1 MPKRV
6 KKISIFLGIFFIIG
20 LCGAFFFV
28 HSEGFLNWV
37 EKRLVTEI
45 EYLLTEDYMASIG
58 DIEGSILGNV
68 TINDITISKNDA
80 PDEPVIATQRVVLKY
95 RLLGLLTRKFEIT
108 QLTVTKPRISAKSN
122 TDGSLNLARVF
133 KGNPTQDSEETGK
146 TTQDTTEVAFAVER
160 IECNSGIIDYI
171 DTQRDIH
178 IEITGVSID
187 VEGPLDTWRHKGE
200 LRIGSGSLS
209 FNGSETAIDNF
220 EADFQLLANR
230 NTLDKFQL
238 EFGDSNLAV
247 TGEFPHRDTGMPWAI
262 KFDLQQLN
270 IADVEAFFGK
280 DIELE
285 GIVSADLTMT
295 GTDTA
300 LDGTLSV
307 EAPTLSMTQA
317 ENNRQISLR
326 DIKINASLNSEPTL
340 NFSLKTFS
348 TQIAGGTLTGAGSI
362 GLQSE
367 FNGDVIT
374 FLQQLTQH
382 PIVYEG
388 QWDATDMQLIPLLS
402 MVVQLPDYLSEST
415 GLLSGSATFSGDG
428 TDFSTLK
435 LTSRVEVTET
445 ILNEVEFENS
455 VLNCTIAAGA
465 LKVDGNLDE
474 TEVIVTGAFPLTDQ
488 DTLDLRISGINFDEL
503 TKITNNADFGGTGEY
518 TAKLSSEGVLT
529 GFMEIP
535 NASFTD
541 IAIGELSGDLRYQD
555 GQVFIENGYLTKNTK
570 RDILTEYE
578 SRATINGVV
587 DIEDEYPAVFSIVAD
602 PVYVQHYR
610 NLLVG
615 ADHPV
620 NGEIRGELKLEGT
633 LINLDGRADFRV
645 TEAEALDVHFDPITL
660 PVRIEDYNI
669 TISNC
674 EITTRGQKITL
685 NASVDTK
692 ADFDFL
698 LESDAPVR
706 LEEIAKAAEIS
717 DFPFE
722 AQFGVRFV
730 GRLKKPEP
738 VDFQV
743 ELDFRDITFLDY
755 GRGTKHP
762 LGHAN
767 LHGKLVSGEPDRYD
781 FTGNGF
787 NGQIYGHVSTA
798 PDTPYE
804 FVVESTALEVT
815 PILRILNPALEAITG
830 TADGRAKIKGTVAA
844 LAPTDQSEGSAADRP
859 VYPYDVNVEVHT
871 SQLRYGNSTESEIV
885 FTNPKQIQLHLKDD
899 KWSIDAFA
907 LRASTDKS
915 DFIQLTGTYDA
926 KTERMDLHAKSDKF
940 ALASFAPVFGLPR
953 DMLQTGTGR
962 YTLKSTGTSEHPIVA
977 LDWEI
982 PALDLKTEV
991 GDIHISDA
999 GGAIEYRD
1007 NLMTLKKN
1015 ALKLFGNAVD
1025 IDGKITVHPEAIHN
1039 SRLNLNLNAPELK
1052 LKTFGELIATASANS
1067 IKAAD
1072 LTGGALQASID
1083 ITGTLTETA
1092 IAVNTQTVLQQPMRL
1107 APFVDPIALE
1117 NLRTNAILNSESLH
1131 IRSVEANGLI
1141 GDGSYLIQ
1149 GDASFS
1155 TQDTAAMQFAIDV
1168 SASDL
1173 EVSNFLT
1180 LLSGQTSPVHGTI
1193 SGHAKLQGTGTHQHQ
1208 ISITGEINKLE
1219 LRGYDSSATNA
1230 ASLQFRSE
1238 RGHLTAHLPLELK
1251 APRIVAT
1258 TNVNITGTFDAPEIT
1273 AEWNGYINQ
1282 MEWNGDIRYGDE
1294 RITIAGIALKNR
1306 VGTSTITGTI
1316 PINLAFTPIDI
1327 SDRFL
1332 EQPIDVQFQGR
1343 ELPLAFLPGIDRL
1356 FSETDGTVDID
1367 LALQGT
1373 SRNPHIVGDVLLE
1386 ASQLRLRNF
1395 HVPKEDESEIHSL
1408 FPPIQN
1414 MKMQLKARGDRI
1426 DFTELGFDIG
1436 TGYCTLQQGQLILD
1450 GLIPKNFRL
1459 VGLKLEKFPLGS
1471 MVRHAVT
1478 PEQLEAVEG
1487 HLSTVLNELTI
1498 PLDSFLTNGES
1509 TPFPQIQVVPSFAD
1523 IATVSS
1529 ANVSIND
1536 VRLAFRALDRDYDFQ
1551 DPQPT
1556 QIQLNAGTVTLSE
1569 FILENQ
1575 RPFSVKQTFTAEDEK
1590 PEGVAGNVH
1599 IVEDA
1604 KTTLSIDAGSQWSMN
1619 GEFDAALRLKNFDV
1633 SAITDP
1639 WPAPY
1644 RIKGALSG
1652 TLQMS
1657 GTSENPKITLR
1668 RHKSEPAELYLHD
1681 VPIDLRWRIRYQN
1694 GKWEISKK
1702 RYVEVNFGKN
1712 LLTFSWTMPYQL
1724 KLIPFFMELQQ
1735 SPETVWTELQ
1745 KNDMN
1750 GILDIVLGDLDILS
1764 SVVPGLRSATGTSTI
1779 YVVLTGAMEAPQAE
1793 GRVSFKDI
1801 GFELPDASIH
1811 VKEIT
1816 GDVQLSEKGA
1826 TVKRIDGIL
1835 NNGKFLVAGEVMA
1848 PEDGRI
1854 WETSPTLDLNTS
1866 ISAAVFE
1873 QPGKYQVTL
1882 GSDLTE
1888 LHLRGGFDDPYL
1900 TGDLN
1905 ISAGDYQQNWE
1916 SVRDWLAGASVS
1928 EMDVALDYPILRH
1941 LNLDVGVNIPD
1952 NFRVLSSITGPTDIE
1967 IASSGRLI
1975 GRIQNPV
1982 FNGNISILRGKVF
1995 FLQTFEFVEGS
2006 RITNRSTDE
2015 FDPEL
2020 NISLRTP
2027 NRIRGVLSR
2036 NQSTVDLEIYAR
2048 LTGTSTN
2055 PEFVLSAPNA
2065 PEVLSHEDIFTF
2077 LVRNAAF
2084 SHALGGF
2091 TFNFHRPLDEEAR
2104 SISAE
2109 YQLRENMSIK
2119 IESNEK
2125 GEYGVDVGIKG
2136 RF

>member
-1 MPKRV
+1 M
-6 KKISIFLGIFFIIG
+6 KKIAISLGIFLIIA
-20 LCGAFFFV
+20 LCGAFFFI
-28 HSEGFLNWV
+28 HSDRFLNWV
-37 EKRLVTEI
+37 ETRLATEL
-45 EYLLTEDYMASIG
+45 EQLLKDGYTANIG

-68 TINDITISKNDA
+68 TINSVTISKNDA
-80 PDEPVIATQRVVLKY
+80 PDEPVISTEKVVLQY
-95 RLLGLLTRKFEIT
+95 HLLGLLTRKFEVI
-108 QLTVTKPRISAKSN
+108 QLTVTNPQIAAKSD
-122 TDGSLNLARVF
+122 TDGNLNLAHIF
-133 KGNPTQDSEETGK
+133 KVNTTQDSPK
-146 TTQDTTEVAFAVER
+146 FDFAVER
-160 IECNSGIIDYI
+160 IECNNGTIDYI

-178 IEITGVSID
+178 IRITGVSIG
-187 VEGPLDTWRHKGE
+187 VEGPLNTWRHNGE
-200 LRIGSGSLS
+200 LRIGRGSLT
-209 FNGSETAIDNF
+209 FNGSETVINNF
-220 EADFQLLANR
+220 EVDFQLLANR
-230 NTLDKFQL
+230 STLDKLQL
-238 EFGDSNLAV
+238 KVGNSSLAV
-247 TGEFPHRDTGMPWAI
+247 TGEFPHPETEMPWAI

-270 IADVEAFFGK
+270 VADIGQFFGTGT
-280 DIELE
+280 ELE
-285 GIVSADLTMT
+285 GTVTGHLTMN
-295 GTDTA
+295 GTDA
-300 LDGTLSV
+300 SLDGTLSV
-307 EAPTLSMTQA
+307 EAPMLSMTQA
-317 ENNRQISLR
+317 ENNRKISLT
-326 DIKINASLNSEPTL
+326 DLTIDASLNAEPTPT
-340 NFSLKTFS
+340 FSLKTFRA
-348 TQIAGGTLTGAGSI
+348 QIADGTLTGKGSI
-362 GLQSE
+362 GLQNQLE
-367 FNGDVIT
+367 DDLIAQ
-374 FLQQLTQH
+374 LQQLTQH

-402 MVVQLPDYLSEST
+402 MFTELPDYLAKST
-415 GLLSGSATFSGDG
+415 GHLSGTATFNGNS
-428 TDFSTLK
+428 TDPSTFK
-435 LTSRVEVTET
+435 LNSTVEVTET
-445 ILNEVEFENS
+445 ILNEIAFENS
-455 VLNCTIAAGA
+455 VLNCTIEAGE
-465 LKVDGNLDE
+465 LKADGNLDE
-474 TEVIVTGAFPLTDQ
+474 TEITVTGPFPLAPENA
-488 DTLDLRISGINFDEL
+488 LDIRMSGINFDDL
-503 TKITNNADFGGTGEY
+503 TKITNSADFSGTGEY
-518 TAKLSSEGVLT
+518 TAKLSSEGVLK

-541 IAIGELSGDLRYQD
+541 IPIGELSGDLRYQD

-570 RDILTEYE
+570 RDTLTEYE

-587 DIEDEYPAVFSIVAD
+587 GIEDEYPAVFSIVAE

-610 NLLVG
+610 NILLG

-620 NGEIRGELKLEGT
+620 NGEIRGELKLDGT
-633 LINLDGRADFRV
+633 LINLDGSADFSV
-645 TEAEALDVHFDPITL
+645 TEGEAWDVHLDPVTL
-660 PVRIEDYNI
+660 PLRIEDYNI
-669 TISNC
+669 TIPNC
-674 EITTRGQKITL
+674 EITTRGQKVTL
-685 NASVDTK
+685 NVSVDTK

-722 AQFGVRFV
+722 AQFGVRCV
-730 GRLKKPEP
+730 GTLKKPEP
-738 VDFQV
+738 VNFHV
-743 ELDFRDITFLDY
+743 ELDFSDITFLDKE
-755 GRGTKHP
+755 RGTKHL
-762 LGHAN
+762 LGDAV
-767 LHGKLVSGEPDRYD
+767 LHGKLVELKNITGQPDRFD

-787 NGQIYGHVSTA
+787 NGQIQGHVSTA
-798 PDTPYE
+798 PDTPYK
-804 FVVESTALEVT
+804 FVVESQALEVT

-830 TADGRAKIKGTVAA
+830 TANGRAQIEGTVAA
-844 LAPTDQSEGSAADRP
+844 LAPADQNNSKESDRR
-859 VYPYDVNVEVHT
+859 VYPYDVNIEIDA
-871 SQLRYGNSTESEIV
+871 SQLRYGNSTAQEIA
-885 FTNPKQIQLHLKDD
+885 FTNPEQIRLHLKND
-899 KWSIDAFA
+899 KWTIDAFS
-907 LRASTDKS
+907 LRTSADKS

-926 KTERMDLHAKSDKF
+926 KSEMMDLHAKSDTF
-940 ALASFAPVFGLPR
+940 ALPPFGAAFGFPL
-953 DMLQTGTGR
+953 DMLQTGTAH
-962 YTLKSTGTSEHPIVA
+962 YTLKVTGTPKHPRIAVN
-977 LDWEI
+977 WTI
-982 PALDLKTEV
+982 PTLDLKTEV

-1015 ALKLFGNAVD
+1015 ALKLFGHAVD
-1025 IDGKITVHPEAIHN
+1025 IDGEITIHPEAIHN
-1039 SRLNLNLNAPELK
+1039 SRLNLSANAPELK
-1052 LKTFGELIATASANS
+1052 LKTFAELIATTSANS

-1083 ITGTLTETA
+1083 ITGTLADTA
-1092 IAVNTQTVLQQPMRL
+1092 IAVNAQTAPQQPIRL
-1107 APFVDPIALE
+1107 APIADPIALE
-1117 NLRTNAILNSESLH
+1117 SLRTNAILNSESLH

-1141 GDGSYLIQ
+1141 GDGSYSIQ
-1149 GDASFS
+1149 GDASFPI
-1155 TQDTAAMQFAIDV
+1155 QDTEAMQFAIDV

-1180 LLSGQTSPVHGTI
+1180 LLSDQTPPVHGTI

-1208 ISITGEINKLE
+1208 ISITGEINKLK
-1219 LRGYDSSATNA
+1219 LHGYDSSATNA

-1238 RGHLTAHLPLELK
+1238 RGNLAVHLPLELK
-1251 APRIVAT
+1251 APGITAT

-1282 MEWNGDIRYGDE
+1282 TEWNGEIQYGDE

-1306 VGTSTITGTI
+1306 VGTSTITGII
-1316 PINLAFTPIDI
+1316 PLNLAFTAIDI

-1332 EQPIDVQFQGR
+1332 EQPIDVQFRGS
-1343 ELPLAFLPGIDRL
+1343 ELPLAALPGIAEL
-1356 FSETDGTVDID
+1356 FSQTNGTIDID

-1373 SRNPHIVGDVLLE
+1373 SRDPHIVGKVLLE
-1386 ASQLRLRNF
+1386 APQLQLQNF
-1395 HVPKEDESEIHSL
+1395 HE
-1408 FPPIQN
+1408 PIQN
-1414 MKMQLKARGDRI
+1414 MKMQLKAREDTI
-1426 DFTELGFDIG
+1426 DLTEFGFDIG
-1436 TGYCTLQQGQLILD
+1436 TGYCTLQQGQVVLD
-1450 GLIPKNFRL
+1450 GLMPKNFRL

-1471 MVRHAVT
+1471 MVQHAIP
-1478 PEQLEAVEG
+1478 PEALEAVEG

-1498 PLDSFLTNGES
+1498 PLDSFLTNGET
-1509 TPFPQIQVVPSFAD
+1509 TPFPQIQRIPSFSD
-1523 IATVSS
+1523 IVAASS
-1529 ANVSIND
+1529 ANVSINS

-1551 DPQPT
+1551 DPQPI
-1556 QIQLNAGTVTLSE
+1556 QMQLNAGTVTLSE
-1569 FILENQ
+1569 AFTLENQ
-1575 RPFSVKQTFTAEDEK
+1575 FPFSVRQTFTAEDEK
-1590 PEGVAGNVH
+1590 PEGVTGNVH
-1599 IVEDA
+1599 TVEDA

-1619 GEFDAALRLKNFDV
+1619 GQFDAALRLKNFDV

-1652 TLQMS
+1652 SLQMS

-1668 RHKSEPAELYLHD
+1668 RHRSYPAELYLHD
-1681 VPIDLRWRIRYQN
+1681 VPIDLRWRVQYLN
-1694 GKWEISKK
+1694 EKWEISKR
-1702 RYVEVNFGKN
+1702 RYVEVNFGEN

-1724 KLIPFFMELQQ
+1724 KLIPFLMELQQ
-1735 SPETVWTELQ
+1735 SPETVWTKLQ
-1745 KNDMN
+1745 KNNMN
-1750 GILDIVLGDLDILS
+1750 GILDIVVSDLDILS

-1779 YVVLTGAMEAPQAE
+1779 YVALTGAMETPQAE

-1811 VKEIT
+1811 VKDIT
-1816 GDVQLSEKGA
+1816 GDIQLSESGA
-1826 TVKRIDGIL
+1826 TVKQIEGIL
-1835 NNGKFLVAGEVMA
+1835 NDGKFLVTGAVTA

-1873 QPGKYQVTL
+1873 QPEKYQVTL

-1905 ISAGDYQQNWE
+1905 ISAGYYQQNWE

-1928 EMDVALDYPILRH
+1928 EMDVLLNYPILRD

-1982 FNGNISILRGKVF
+1982 FNGNISILRGKIG
-1995 FLQTFEFVEGS
+1995 LIPQTFEFIEGS
-2006 RITNRSTDE
+2006 RITNRSTSE

-2027 NRIRGVLSR
+2027 NRIRGVLPR
-2036 NQSTVDLEIYAR
+2036 DQSTIDLEIYAR
-2048 LTGTSTN
+2048 LTGTSAN

-2065 PEVLSHEDIFTF
+2065 PEGLSHEDIFTF

-2109 YQLRENMSIK
+2109 YQLRKNMSIK
-2119 IESNEK
+2119 IESNER

>member
-1 MPKRV
+1 
-6 KKISIFLGIFFIIG
+6 
-20 LCGAFFFV
+20 
-28 HSEGFLNWV
+28 
-37 EKRLVTEI
+37 
-45 EYLLTEDYMASIG
+45 
-58 DIEGSILGNV
+58 
-68 TINDITISKNDA
+68 
-80 PDEPVIATQRVVLKY
+80 
-95 RLLGLLTRKFEIT
+95 
-108 QLTVTKPRISAKSN
+108 
-122 TDGSLNLARVF
+122 
-133 KGNPTQDSEETGK
+133 
-146 TTQDTTEVAFAVER
+146 
-160 IECNSGIIDYI
+160 
-171 DTQRDIH
+171 
-178 IEITGVSID
+178 
-187 VEGPLDTWRHKGE
+187 
-200 LRIGSGSLS
+200 
-209 FNGSETAIDNF
+209 
-220 EADFQLLANR
+220 
-230 NTLDKFQL
+230 
-238 EFGDSNLAV
+238 
-247 TGEFPHRDTGMPWAI
+247 
-262 KFDLQQLN
+262 
-270 IADVEAFFGK
+270 
-280 DIELE
+280 
-285 GIVSADLTMT
+285 
-295 GTDTA
+295 
-300 LDGTLSV
+300 
-307 EAPTLSMTQA
+307 
-317 ENNRQISLR
+317 
-326 DIKINASLNSEPTL
+326 
-340 NFSLKTFS
+340 
-348 TQIAGGTLTGAGSI
+348 
-362 GLQSE
+362 
-367 FNGDVIT
+367 
-374 FLQQLTQH
+374 
-382 PIVYEG
+382 
-388 QWDATDMQLIPLLS
+388 
-402 MVVQLPDYLSEST
+402 
-415 GLLSGSATFSGDG
+415 
-428 TDFSTLK
+428 
-435 LTSRVEVTET
+435 
-445 ILNEVEFENS
+445 
-455 VLNCTIAAGA
+455 
-465 LKVDGNLDE
+465 
-474 TEVIVTGAFPLTDQ
+474 
-488 DTLDLRISGINFDEL
+488 
-503 TKITNNADFGGTGEY
+503 
-518 TAKLSSEGVLT
+518 
-529 GFMEIP
+529 
-535 NASFTD
+535 
-541 IAIGELSGDLRYQD
+541 
-555 GQVFIENGYLTKNTK
+555 
-570 RDILTEYE
+570 
-578 SRATINGVV
+578 
-587 DIEDEYPAVFSIVAD
+587 
-602 PVYVQHYR
+602 
-610 NLLVG
+610 
-615 ADHPV
+615 
-620 NGEIRGELKLEGT
+620 
-633 LINLDGRADFRV
+633 
-645 TEAEALDVHFDPITL
+645 
-660 PVRIEDYNI
+660 
-669 TISNC
+669 
-674 EITTRGQKITL
+674 
-685 NASVDTK
+685 
-692 ADFDFL
+692 
-698 LESDAPVR
+698 
-706 LEEIAKAAEIS
+706 
-717 DFPFE
+717 
-722 AQFGVRFV
+722 
-730 GRLKKPEP
+730 
-738 VDFQV
+738 
-743 ELDFRDITFLDY
+743 
-755 GRGTKHP
+755 
-762 LGHAN
+762 
-767 LHGKLVSGEPDRYD
+767 
-781 FTGNGF
+781 
-787 NGQIYGHVSTA
+787 
-798 PDTPYE
+798 
-804 FVVESTALEVT
+804 
-815 PILRILNPALEAITG
+815 
-830 TADGRAKIKGTVAA
+830 
-844 LAPTDQSEGSAADRP
+844 
-859 VYPYDVNVEVHT
+859 
-871 SQLRYGNSTESEIV
+871 
-885 FTNPKQIQLHLKDD
+885 
-899 KWSIDAFA
+899 
-907 LRASTDKS
+907 
-915 DFIQLTGTYDA
+915 
-926 KTERMDLHAKSDKF
+926 
-940 ALASFAPVFGLPR
+940 
-953 DMLQTGTGR
+953 
-962 YTLKSTGTSEHPIVA
+962 
-977 LDWEI
+977 
-982 PALDLKTEV
+982 
-991 GDIHISDA
+991 
-999 GGAIEYRD
+999 
-1007 NLMTLKKN
+1007 
-1015 ALKLFGNAVD
+1015 
-1025 IDGKITVHPEAIHN
+1025 
-1039 SRLNLNLNAPELK
+1039 
-1052 LKTFGELIATASANS
+1052 
-1067 IKAAD
+1067 
-1072 LTGGALQASID
+1072 
-1083 ITGTLTETA
+1083 
-1092 IAVNTQTVLQQPMRL
+1092 MRL
-1107 APFVDPIALE
+1107 APFADPIGLE

-1208 ISITGEINKLE
+1208 ISITGEINRLK

-1230 ASLQFRSE
+1230 ALLQFRSE

-1251 APRIVAT
+1251 APGIVAT

-1273 AEWNGYINQ
+1273 AEWNGYINET
-1282 MEWNGDIRYGDE
+1282 EWNGEIQYGDE

-1316 PINLAFTPIDI
+1316 PINLAFTPIDL

-1343 ELPLAFLPGIDRL
+1343 ELPLAILPNIDRL
-1356 FSETDGTVDID
+1356 FSQTNGTIDID

-1386 ASQLRLRNF
+1386 ASQLQLRNF
-1395 HVPKEDESEIHSL
+1395 HE
-1408 FPPIQN
+1408 PIQN
-1414 MKMQLKARGDRI
+1414 MKMQLKVRGDRI

-1487 HLSTVLNELTI
+1487 HLSTILNELTI

-1509 TPFPQIQVVPSFAD
+1509 TPFPQIQAVPSFAD

-1551 DPQPT
+1551 DPQST
-1556 QIQLNAGTVTLSE
+1556 QIQLDAGTVTLSE
-1569 FILENQ
+1569 VFSLENQ
-1575 RPFSVKQTFTAEDEK
+1575 LPFSVKQTFTAEDEK
-1590 PEGVAGNVH
+1590 PEGVAGDVH

-1652 TLQMS
+1652 SLQMS

-1702 RYVEVNFGKN
+1702 RYVEVNFGEN

-1745 KNDMN
+1745 KNDMD
-1750 GILDIVLGDLDILS
+1750 GIVDIVISDLDILS
-1764 SVVPGLRSATGTSTI
+1764 SVVPGLRSATGASTI
-1779 YVVLTGAMEAPQAE
+1779 YVVLTGAMETPQAE

-1816 GDVQLSEKGA
+1816 GDIQLSERGA

-1835 NNGKFLVAGEVMA
+1835 NDGKFLVAGEVMA
-1848 PEDGRI
+1848 PENGRI

-1873 QPGKYQVTL
+1873 QPGKYHVTL

-1982 FNGNISILRGKVF
+1982 FNGNISILKGKIF

>member
-1 MPKRV
+1 MQKRI

-20 LCGAFFFV
+20 LCGAFFFI
-28 HSEGFLNWV
+28 HSDGFLNWV
-37 EKRLVTEI
+37 ETRLVTEI
-45 EYLLTEDYMASIG
+45 EYLLTEDYTASIG
-58 DIEGSILGNV
+58 GIEGSILGNV
-68 TINDITISKNDA
+68 TVNDITISKNDA
-80 PDEPVIATQRVVLKY
+80 PDEPVISTEKVVLQY
-95 RLLGLLTRKFEIT
+95 HLLGLFTRKLEIT
-108 QLTVTKPRISAKSN
+108 QLTVTKPRIGAKPN
-122 TDGSLNLARVF
+122 TDGSLNLAHVF
-133 KGNPTQDSEETGK
+133 KGNTTQDAEETRK
-146 TTQDTTEVAFAVER
+146 TTQDAAEFDFAVER

-178 IEITGVSID
+178 IEIIGVSID

-209 FNGSETAIDNF
+209 FNGSETEIDNF
-220 EADFQLLANR
+220 QADFQLLANR

-247 TGEFPHRDTGMPWAI
+247 TGEFPHPETGTPWAI

-285 GIVSADLTMT
+285 GIVKADLTIT

-307 EAPTLSMTQA
+307 EAPTLSATQA
-317 ENNRQISLR
+317 ENNRQISLT
-326 DIKINASLNSEPTL
+326 DLKIDASLNSEPTL
-340 NFSLKTFS
+340 TFSLRTFS
-348 TQIAGGTLTGAGSI
+348 TQIADGTLTGAGSI

-374 FLQQLTQH
+374 LLQQLTQH

-388 QWDATDMQLIPLLS
+388 QWNATDMQLIPLLS
-402 MVVQLPDYLSEST
+402 MVVQLPDYLSESA
-415 GLLSGSATFSGDG
+415 GLVSGTATFSGDG

-435 LTSRVEVTET
+435 LNSRVEVTET
-445 ILNEVEFENS
+445 ILNEMEFENS

-465 LKVDGNLDE
+465 LKADGNLDE
-474 TEVIVTGAFPLTDQ
+474 TDIVVTGAFPLAQ
-488 DTLDLRISGINFDEL
+488 QGTLDLHISGINFDEL
-503 TKITNNADFGGTGEY
+503 SKITNNADFGGTGEY
-518 TAKLSSEGVLT
+518 TAKLSANGVLT

-541 IAIGELSGDLRYQD
+541 IPLGVLSGDLRYQE

-570 RDILTEYE
+570 ADTLTEYE

-587 DIEDEYPAVFSIVAD
+587 DIEDEYPAVFSIVTD

-610 NLLVG
+610 NILVG
-615 ADHPV
+615 ADYPI

-633 LINLDGRADFRV
+633 LANLDGRADFRV
-645 TEAEALDVHFDPITL
+645 TEAEALDVHLDPITL

-669 TISNC
+669 TVPNC
-674 EITTRGQKITL
+674 EITTRGQKVIL
-685 NASVDTK
+685 NASVDTN
-692 ADFDFL
+692 ANFDFL
-698 LESDAPVR
+698 LESDAPVH

-722 AQFGVRFV
+722 AQFDVRFV
-730 GRLKKPEP
+730 GTLKKPEP
-738 VDFQV
+738 ADFQIQ
-743 ELDFRDITFLDY
+743 LDFTDITFLDY

-767 LHGKLVSGEPDRYD
+767 LRGKLVSGEPDRYD

-787 NGQIYGHVSTA
+787 DGQIHGYVSTA

-815 PILRILNPALEAITG
+815 PFLRILNPALEAITG

-844 LAPTDQSEGSAADRP
+844 LAPADESESSASDRP
-859 VYPYDVNVEVHT
+859 VYPYDVNIEVHT

-899 KWSIDAFA
+899 KWTIDAFA
-907 LRASTDKS
+907 LRVLADKS
-915 DFIQLTGTYDA
+915 DFIELTGTYDA
-926 KTERMDLHAKSDKF
+926 KSEMMDLHAKSDKF
-940 ALASFAPVFGLPR
+940 ALSSFAPVFGLPR

-962 YTLKSTGTSEHPIVA
+962 YTLKSTGTPEHPIVA

-982 PALDLKTEV
+982 PTLDLKTEV
-991 GDIHISDA
+991 GDIYISEA
-999 GGAIEYRD
+999 GGGVEYRD
-1007 NLMTLKKN
+1007 NLIYLKRN
-1015 ALKLFGNAVD
+1015 TLKLFGNAVD
-1025 IDGKITVHPEAIHN
+1025 IDGEITVHPEAINN

-1052 LKTFGELIATASANS
+1052 LKTFGEFIATVSENT
-1067 IKAAD
+1067 IKVAD
-1072 LTGGALQASID
+1072 LTAGALAVSMD
-1083 ITGTLTETA
+1083 IGGTVTETS
-1092 IAVNTQTVLQQPMRL
+1092 IAVNAQTAPQQPMRL
-1107 APFVDPIALE
+1107 VPFTDPITLAR
-1117 NLRTNAILNSESLH
+1117 LRTNAILNSESLH
-1131 IRSVEANGLI
+1131 VRSVEANGLI
-1141 GDGSYLIQ
+1141 GGGSYSIQ

-1155 TQDTAAMQFAIDV
+1155 TENTEAMQFAIDV
-1168 SASDL
+1168 SASQL
-1173 EVSNFLT
+1173 EISDFLT
-1180 LLSGQTSPVHGTI
+1180 LLSDQTTPVHGTV
-1193 SGHAKLQGTGTHQHQ
+1193 SGHAKLHGTGIHQHQ
-1208 ISITGEINKLE
+1208 VSIIAEINKLN
-1219 LRGYDSSATNA
+1219 LRGYGNTATNTTP
-1230 ASLQFRSE
+1230 LQFRSE
-1238 RGHLTAHLPLELK
+1238 QGNLAAHLPLELK
-1251 APRIVAT
+1251 APGTTAT
-1258 TNVNITGTFDAPEIT
+1258 TNVNIIGTFDAPEIT
-1273 AEWNGYINQ
+1273 AKWNGYINE
-1282 MEWNGDIRYGDE
+1282 MEWNGEIQYGDE
-1294 RITIAGIALKNR
+1294 RITVVEVALKNR
-1306 VGTSTITGTI
+1306 AGISTITGVI
-1316 PINLAFTPIDI
+1316 PFNLAFTAIDM

-1332 EQPIDVQFQGR
+1332 EQPIDIQFQGR
-1343 ELPLAFLPGIDRL
+1343 ELPIAFLPGIDRL

-1373 SRNPHIVGDVLLE
+1373 SREPHIAGDVLLE
-1386 ASQLRLRNF
+1386 ASQLQLRNF
-1395 HVPKEDESEIHSL
+1395 HE
-1408 FPPIQN
+1408 PIQN
-1414 MKMQLKARGDRI
+1414 LKMQLKARGDTI
-1426 DFTELGFDIG
+1426 DLTELGFDIG
-1436 TGYCTLQQGQLILD
+1436 SGYCTLQQGQLALS
-1450 GLIPKNFRL
+1450 GLIPKKFKL

-1471 MVRHAVT
+1471 TVRHAVP
-1478 PEQLEAVEG
+1478 PEALEAVEG

-1498 PLDSFLTNGES
+1498 PLDSFLTNGEN
-1509 TPFPQIQVVPSFAD
+1509 TPFPQIQEIPLFSD
-1523 IATVSS
+1523 IVAVSS
-1529 ANVSIND
+1529 ANVSID
-1536 VRLAFRALDRDYDFQ
+1536 SVRLAFRALDRDYDFQ
-1551 DPQPT
+1551 DPQPI

-1569 FILENQ
+1569 AFTLENQ
-1575 RPFSVKQTFTAEDEK
+1575 FPFSVRQTFTAEDEK
-1590 PEGVAGNVH
+1590 PEGVTGKVH
-1599 IVEDA
+1599 TVEDA

-1633 SAITDP
+1633 SAITASLP
-1639 WPAPY
+1639 LPY
-1644 RIKGALSG
+1644 RVTGALSG
-1652 TLQMS
+1652 SLQVS

-1702 RYVEVNFGKN
+1702 RYVEVNFGEN

-1724 KLIPFFMELQQ
+1724 ELIPFFMELQR
-1735 SPETVWTELQ
+1735 SPETVWKELQ
-1745 KNDMN
+1745 KTDMDA
-1750 GILDIVLGDLDILS
+1750 IVDIVLSDLDILS
-1764 SVVPGLRSATGTSTI
+1764 SVVPGLRSPTGTSTI
-1779 YVVLTGAMEAPQAE
+1779 YVVLTGAMETPHAE

-1811 VKEIT
+1811 GKEIT
-1816 GDVQLSEKGA
+1816 GDIQLSESGA
-1826 TVKRIDGIL
+1826 TVKRIEGIL
-1835 NNGKFLVAGEVMA
+1835 NDGKFLVAGEVMT

-1905 ISAGDYQQNWE
+1905 ISTGDYQQNWE
-1916 SVRDWLAGASVS
+1916 SVRDWLAGASVT

-1967 IASSGRLI
+1967 IAGSGRLI

-1982 FNGNISILRGKVF
+1982 FNGNISILRGKIF
-1995 FLQTFEFVEGS
+1995 FLQTFELIEGS

-2027 NRIRGVLSR
+2027 NSIRGVLPR

>member
-1 MPKRV
+1 MRKRI

-20 LCGAFFFV
+20 LCGAFFFI

-37 EKRLVTEI
+37 ETRLATEL
-45 EYLLTEDYMASIG
+45 ERLLKDGYTASIG
-58 DIEGSILGNV
+58 DIEGSILGNI

-80 PDEPVIATQRVVLKY
+80 PDEPVISTQRVVLKY
-95 RLLGLLTRKFEIT
+95 HLLGLLTRKFEIT

-122 TDGSLNLARVF
+122 TDGSLNLAHVF
-133 KGNPTQDSEETGK
+133 KGNTTQGSEETGK
-146 TTQDTTEVAFAVER
+146 TTQDTTEFAFAVER

-171 DTQRDIH
+171 DTQRDID

-187 VEGPLDTWRHKGE
+187 VEGPLDAWRHKGE

-247 TGEFPHRDTGMPWAI
+247 TGEFPHRDTGTPWAI

-280 DIELE
+280 DIELQ
-285 GIVSADLTMT
+285 GIVKADLTMT

-326 DIKINASLNSEPTL
+326 DLKIDASLSSEPTL
-340 NFSLKTFS
+340 TFSLKTFS
-348 TQIAGGTLTGAGSI
+348 TQIADGTLTGAGSI

-367 FNGDVIT
+367 FDGDVIT
-374 FLQQLTQH
+374 RLQQLTQH

-388 QWDATDMQLIPLLS
+388 QWNATDMQLIPLLS
-402 MVVQLPDYLSEST
+402 MVVQLPDYLSGSE
-415 GLLSGSATFSGDG
+415 GLLSGTATFSGDG
-428 TDFSTLK
+428 TDFSTLR
-435 LTSRVEVTET
+435 LNSRVEVTET

-474 TEVIVTGAFPLTDQ
+474 TEIIVTGAFPLAQQ

-541 IAIGELSGDLRYQD
+541 IPLGVLSGDLRYQN

-570 RDILTEYE
+570 RDTLTEYE

-620 NGEIRGELKLEGT
+620 NGEIRGELKLDGT

-645 TEAEALDVHFDPITL
+645 TEAEVWEVHLDPITL
-660 PVRIEDYNI
+660 PLRIEDYNI

-674 EITTRGQKITL
+674 EITTRGQKVTF

-730 GRLKKPEP
+730 GTLQKPEP

-743 ELDFRDITFLDY
+743 ELDFRDITFLDN

-767 LHGKLVSGEPDRYD
+767 LHGKLVSGEPDRYA

-787 NGQIYGHVSTA
+787 NGQIHGHVSTA

-844 LAPTDQSEGSAADRP
+844 LAPADASESSASDRP
-859 VYPYDVNVEVHT
+859 VYPYDVNVEVDP
-871 SQLRYGNSTESEIV
+871 SRLRYGNSTAQEIV

-899 KWSIDAFA
+899 KWTIDAFA
-907 LRASTDKS
+907 LRALADKS

-962 YTLKSTGTSEHPIVA
+962 YTLKSTGTPEHPIVV

-982 PALDLKTEV
+982 PMLDLKTEV
-991 GDIHISDA
+991 GDVYISEA
-999 GGAIEYRD
+999 GGRIEYRD

-1025 IDGKITVHPEAIHN
+1025 IDGEVTVHPEAIHN

-1052 LKTFGELIATASANS
+1052 LKTFAELIPTTAANS

-1083 ITGTLTETA
+1083 ITGTLAETA
-1092 IAVNTQTVLQQPMRL
+1092 IAVNAQTAPQQPMRL
-1107 APFVDPIALE
+1107 APFADPIALE

-1131 IRSVEANGLI
+1131 IQSVEANGLI
-1141 GDGSYLIQ
+1141 GDGSYSIQ

-1155 TQDTAAMQFAIDV
+1155 TEDTEAMQFAIDV
-1168 SASDL
+1168 SASQL
-1173 EVSNFLT
+1173 EISDFLT
-1180 LLSGQTSPVHGTI
+1180 LLSNQTSPVHGTI

-1208 ISITGEINKLE
+1208 ISIIGEINKLK
-1219 LRGYDSSATNA
+1219 LRGYDSSATNI

-1251 APRIVAT
+1251 APGIIAT

-1282 MEWNGDIRYGDE
+1282 TEWNGEIRYGDE

-1327 SDRFL
+1327 SDRSL

-1386 ASQLRLRNF
+1386 ASQLQLRNF
-1395 HVPKEDESEIHSL
+1395 HE
-1408 FPPIQN
+1408 PIQN
-1414 MKMQLKARGDRI
+1414 MKMQLKARGDTI
-1426 DFTELGFDIG
+1426 DLTELGFDIG

-1478 PEQLEAVEG
+1478 SEQLEAVEG
-1487 HLSTVLNELTI
+1487 HLSTELNELTI
-1498 PLDSFLTNGES
+1498 PLDSLLTNAES
-1509 TPFPQIQVVPSFAD
+1509 TPFPQIQALPSFTD

-1536 VRLAFRALDRDYDFQ
+1536 VRLAFKALDRNYDFQ

-1569 FILENQ
+1569 FTLENQ
-1575 RPFSVKQTFTAEDEK
+1575 FPFSVKQTFTAEDEK

-1599 IVEDA
+1599 TVEAA

-1633 SAITDP
+1633 SAITASLP
-1639 WPAPY
+1639 FPY
-1644 RIKGALSG
+1644 RVTGALSG
-1652 TLQMS
+1652 SLQVS

-1668 RHKSEPAELYLHD
+1668 RHRSEPAELYLHD

-1702 RYVEVNFGKN
+1702 RYVEVNFGEN

-1724 KLIPFFMELQQ
+1724 KLIPFLTELQQ

-1745 KNDMN
+1745 KNDMD
-1750 GILDIVLGDLDILS
+1750 GILDIVLSDLDILS

-1816 GDVQLSEKGA
+1816 GDIQLSERGA
-1826 TVKRIDGIL
+1826 TIKRIDGIL
-1835 NNGKFLVAGEVMA
+1835 NDGKFLVAGEVMA
-1848 PEDGRI
+1848 PENGRI

-1882 GSDLTE
+1882 GPDLTE

-1916 SVRDWLAGASVS
+1916 SVRDWLAGASVT

-1982 FNGNISILRGKVF
+1982 FNGNISILRGKIF
-1995 FLQTFEFVEGS
+1995 FLQTFELVEGS

>member
-1 MPKRV
+1 MRKRI
-6 KKISIFLGIFFIIG
+6 KKIAISLGIFFIIA
-20 LCGAFFFV
+20 LCGAFFFI
-28 HSEGFLNWV
+28 HSDRFLNWV
-37 EKRLVTEI
+37 ETRLATEL
-45 EYLLTEDYMASIG
+45 EHLLKDGYTANIG

-68 TINDITISKNDA
+68 TINSVIIAKNDA
-80 PDEPVIATQRVVLKY
+80 PDEPIISTEKVVLQY
-95 RLLGLLTRKFEIT
+95 HLLGLLTRKFEVT
-108 QLTVTKPRISAKSN
+108 QLTVTNPRIAAKSD
-122 TDGSLNLARVF
+122 TDGNPNVAHIF
-133 KGNPTQDSEETGK
+133 KVNTTQDSPK
-146 TTQDTTEVAFAVER
+146 FAFAVER
-160 IECNSGIIDYI
+160 IECHNGTIDYI

-178 IEITGVSID
+178 IGITGVSID
-187 VEGPLDTWRHKGE
+187 VEGPLNTWKHKGE
-200 LRIGSGSLS
+200 LRIGRGSLT
-209 FNGSETAIDNF
+209 FNGAERAINNF
-220 EADFQLLANR
+220 EVDFQILANR
-230 NTLDKFQL
+230 STLDKLQL
-238 EFGDSNLAV
+238 KIGNSSLEV
-247 TGEFPHRDTGMPWAI
+247 TGEFPHPETERPWAI

-270 IADVEAFFGK
+270 AADIGQFFGK
-280 DIELE
+280 GTELE
-285 GIVSADLTMT
+285 GIVSGHLTMN
-295 GTDTA
+295 GTDAT
-300 LDGTLSV
+300 LEGTLSV
-307 EAPTLSMTQA
+307 DAPMLSIIQT
-317 ENNRQISLR
+317 ENNRKISLT
-326 DIKINASLNSEPTL
+326 DLTIDASLNAEPTPT
-340 NFSLKTFS
+340 FSLKTFKA
-348 TQIAGGTLTGAGSI
+348 QIADGTLTGKGSI
-362 GLQSE
+362 GLQNRLE
-367 FNGDVIT
+367 DDLIAQ
-374 FLQQLTQH
+374 LQQLTQH

-402 MVVQLPDYLSEST
+402 MFAELPDYLAEST
-415 GLLSGSATFSGDG
+415 GRLSGTATFDG
-428 TDFSTLK
+428 NSTDLSTFK
-435 LTSRVEVTET
+435 LNSTVEITET
-445 ILNEVEFENS
+445 ILNEIAFVDS
-455 VLNCTIAAGA
+455 VLNCSIEAGE
-465 LKVDGNLDE
+465 LKADGNLDE
-474 TEVIVTGAFPLTDQ
+474 TEITVTGPFPLAPENA
-488 DTLDLRISGINFDEL
+488 LDIRMSAINFDDL
-503 TKITNNADFGGTGEY
+503 TKITNSADFSGTGEY
-518 TAKLSSEGVLT
+518 TAKLSAEGVLK

-541 IAIGELSGDLRYQD
+541 IPIGELSGDIRYQD

-570 RDILTEYE
+570 RDTLTEYE
-578 SRATINGVV
+578 SQATINGVV

-602 PVYVQHYR
+602 TVYVQHYR
-610 NLLVG
+610 NILLG

-620 NGEIRGELKLEGT
+620 NGEIRGELKLDGT
-633 LINLDGRADFRV
+633 LINLDGSADFRV
-645 TEAEALDVHFDPITL
+645 TEGEAWDVHLDPVTL
-660 PVRIEDYNI
+660 PLRIEDYNI
-669 TISNC
+669 TIPNC
-674 EITTRGQKITL
+674 EITTRGQKVTL

-698 LESDAPVR
+698 LESDAPLR

-730 GRLKKPEP
+730 GTLKKPAP

-743 ELDFRDITFLDY
+743 KLDFSDITFLDN

-762 LGHAN
+762 LGDAL
-767 LHGKLVSGEPDRYD
+767 LHGKLVELKNITGQPDRFD

-787 NGQIYGHVSTA
+787 NGQIHGHVSTA
-798 PDTPYE
+798 PDTPYK
-804 FVVESTALEVT
+804 FTIESQALAVT

-830 TADGRAKIKGTVAA
+830 TADGRAQIEGTVAA
-844 LAPTDQSEGSAADRP
+844 LAPADENKSSESDRR
-859 VYPYDVNVEVHT
+859 VYPYDVNIEIDA
-871 SQLRYGNSTESEIV
+871 SQLRYGNSTAQEIA
-885 FTNPKQIQLHLKDD
+885 FTNPKQIRLHLKDD
-899 KWSIDAFA
+899 KWTIDAFS
-907 LRASTDKS
+907 LRTSADKS
-915 DFIQLTGTYDA
+915 DFIELTGTYDA
-926 KTERMDLHAKSDKF
+926 KSEMMDLHAKSDKF
-940 ALASFAPVFGLPR
+940 ALPPFSAAFGFPI
-953 DMLQTGTGR
+953 DMLQAGAAH
-962 YTLKSTGTSEHPIVA
+962 YTLKVTGTPKHPRITV
-977 LDWEI
+977 DWAI
-982 PALDLKTEV
+982 PTLDLKTEV

-1015 ALKLFGNAVD
+1015 ALKLFGNAVG
-1025 IDGKITVHPEAIHN
+1025 IDGEITVHPETVHN
-1039 SRLNLNLNAPELK
+1039 SRLNLRVNAPELK
-1052 LKTFGELIATASANS
+1052 LKTFGELIATVSANS

-1083 ITGTLTETA
+1083 ITGTLAETA
-1092 IAVNTQTVLQQPMRL
+1092 IAVNAQTAPQQPMRL
-1107 APFVDPIALE
+1107 APFADPIELE
-1117 NLRTNAILNSESLH
+1117 NLRTNATLNSESLH
-1131 IRSVEANGLI
+1131 IQSVEANGFI
-1141 GDGSYLIQ
+1141 GDGSYSIQ
-1149 GDASFS
+1149 GDAAFS
-1155 TQDTAAMQFAIDV
+1155 TQDTEAMQFAIDV

-1173 EVSNFLT
+1173 EVSNFLPS
-1180 LLSGQTSPVHGTI
+1180 LSDQTSPVHGTI

-1208 ISITGEINKLE
+1208 ISITGEINKLK
-1219 LRGYDSSATNA
+1219 LHGYDSSATNA
-1230 ASLQFRSE
+1230 APLQFRSE
-1238 RGHLTAHLPLELK
+1238 RGNLAVHLPLELK
-1251 APRIVAT
+1251 APGITAT

-1273 AEWNGYINQ
+1273 AQWNGYINQ
-1282 MEWNGDIRYGDE
+1282 TEWNGEIQYGDE
-1294 RITIAGIALKNR
+1294 RITIVEIALKNR
-1306 VGTSTITGTI
+1306 IGTSTITGTI
-1316 PINLAFTPIDI
+1316 PLNLAFTPIDI

-1332 EQPIDVQFQGR
+1332 VQPIDVQFQGR
-1343 ELPLAFLPGIDRL
+1343 ELPLAALPGIDRL
-1356 FSETDGTVDID
+1356 FSETNGTIDID

-1373 SRNPHIVGDVLLE
+1373 SRNPHIVGNVLLE
-1386 ASQLRLRNF
+1386 ASQLQLRNF
-1395 HVPKEDESEIHSL
+1395 HE
-1408 FPPIQN
+1408 PIQN
-1414 MKMQLKARGDRI
+1414 MKMQLKAREDTI
-1426 DFTELGFDIG
+1426 DITELGFDIG
-1436 TGYCTLQQGQLILD
+1436 TGYCTLQQGQLVLD

-1471 MVRHAVT
+1471 MVQHAVS
-1478 PEQLEAVEG
+1478 PEALEAVEG

-1498 PLDSFLTNGES
+1498 PLESLLTNGES
-1509 TPFPQIQVVPSFAD
+1509 TPFPQIQEIPSFSD
-1523 IATVSS
+1523 IVAVSS

-1536 VRLAFRALDRDYDFQ
+1536 IRLAFKALDRDYDFQ

-1556 QIQLNAGTVTLSE
+1556 EIQLNAGTVTLSE
-1569 FILENQ
+1569 AFTLENQ
-1575 RPFSVKQTFTAEDEK
+1575 FPFSVRQTFTAEDEK
-1590 PEGVAGNVH
+1590 PEGVTGNVH
-1599 IVEDA
+1599 TVEDA

-1619 GEFDAALRLKNFDV
+1619 GEFDAALRLKHFDV

-1652 TLQMS
+1652 SLQMS

-1668 RHKSEPAELYLHD
+1668 RHRFEPAELYLHD
-1681 VPIDLRWRIRYQN
+1681 VPIDLRWRVRYQN
-1694 GKWEISKK
+1694 GKWEISKQ
-1702 RYVEVNFGKN
+1702 RYVEVNFGEN

-1724 KLIPFFMELQQ
+1724 KLIPFFRELQQ

-1750 GILDIVLGDLDILS
+1750 GILDIVVSDLDILS
-1764 SVVPGLRSATGTSTI
+1764 SVVPGLRSVTGTSTI
-1779 YVVLTGAMEAPQAE
+1779 YVVLTGAMETPQAE
-1793 GRVSFKDI
+1793 GRLSFKDI

-1811 VKEIT
+1811 VKDIT
-1816 GDVQLSEKGA
+1816 GDVQLSESGA
-1826 TVKRIDGIL
+1826 TVKRIEGIL
-1835 NNGKFLVAGEVMA
+1835 NDGKFLVAGQVTA

-1882 GSDLTE
+1882 GTDLTE
-1888 LHLRGGFDDPYL
+1888 LHLRGGLDDPYL

-1952 NFRVLSSITGPTDIE
+1952 NFRVLSSIMGPTDIE

-1995 FLQTFEFVEGS
+1995 FLQTFEIIEGS

-2027 NRIRGVLSR
+2027 NRIRGVLLR

-2119 IESNEK
+2119 IESNER

>member
-1 MPKRV
+1 MRKRI

-20 LCGAFFFV
+20 LCGAFFFI
-28 HSEGFLNWV
+28 HSDRFLNWV

-45 EYLLTEDYMASIG
+45 EYLLTEDYTASIG
-58 DIEGSILGNV
+58 GIEGSILGNV
-68 TINDITISKNDA
+68 TISDIRISKNDA
-80 PDEPVIATQRVVLKY
+80 PDAPVISTERVVLKY
-95 RLLGLLTRKFEIT
+95 HLLGLLTRKIEIT
-108 QLTVTKPRISAKSN
+108 QLTVTKPRIAAKPN
-122 TDGSLNLARVF
+122 TDGSLNLAHIF
-133 KGNPTQDSEETGK
+133 KGNTTQDSEETGK
-146 TTQDTTEVAFAVER
+146 ITQDTAEFAFAVER
-160 IECNSGIIDYI
+160 IESNNGIIDYI

-178 IEITGVSID
+178 IEITGLSID

-230 NTLDKFQL
+230 NTLDKFHL
-238 EFGDSNLAV
+238 EFGNSNLAV
-247 TGEFPHRDTGMPWAI
+247 MGEFPHRETGTPWTI
-262 KFDLQQLN
+262 KVDLQQLD

-280 DIELE
+280 DIELQ

-307 EAPTLSMTQA
+307 EAPTLAGTKI
-317 ENNRQISLR
+317 ENNRQISLT
-326 DIKINASLNSEPTL
+326 DLKIEASFHSEPTL
-340 NFSLKTFS
+340 TCSLKTFS

-374 FLQQLTQH
+374 FLQQLTQR
-382 PIVYEG
+382 PIIYEG
-388 QWDATDMQLIPLLS
+388 QWNATDMQLIPLLS
-402 MVVQLPDYLSEST
+402 MVVQLPDYLSESAAR
-415 GLLSGSATFSGDG
+415 LSASATFSGDG

-435 LTSRVEVTET
+435 LNSTVEITET
-445 ILNEVEFENS
+445 VLNEVEFEDS

-465 LKVDGNLDE
+465 LKADGNLDE
-474 TEVIVTGAFPLTDQ
+474 TDIVVTGAFPWSQ
-488 DTLDLRISGINFDEL
+488 QETLDLRISDINFDEL

-518 TAKLSSEGVLT
+518 TAKLSSKGVLT
-529 GFMEIP
+529 GVMEIP
-535 NASFTD
+535 DASFND
-541 IAIGELSGDLRYQD
+541 IPIGVLAGDLRYQD

-570 RDILTEYE
+570 KDTLTEYE

-587 DIEDEYPAVFSIVAD
+587 DIEDEYPAVFSIFAD

-610 NLLVG
+610 NILLG
-615 ADHPV
+615 TDYPV
-620 NGEIRGELKLEGT
+620 NGEIRGELKLDGT
-633 LINLDGRADFRV
+633 LINLDGRADFSV
-645 TEAEALDVHFDPITL
+645 TEGEAWDVHLDPVTL
-660 PVRIEDYNI
+660 PLRIEDYNI
-669 TISNC
+669 TIPNC
-674 EITTRGQKITL
+674 EITTRGQKATL

-722 AQFGVRFV
+722 AQFGVRCV
-730 GRLKKPEP
+730 GTLKKPEP
-738 VDFQV
+738 IDFQV
-743 ELDFRDITFLDY
+743 ELDFSDITFLDSA
-755 GRGTKHP
+755 RGTKHP
-762 LGHAN
+762 LGDAV
-767 LHGKLVSGEPDRYD
+767 LHGKLVELKNITGQPDRFD

-787 NGQIYGHVSTA
+787 NGQIQGYVSTA
-798 PDTPYE
+798 PDTPYK
-804 FVVESTALEVT
+804 FVVESQALEVT
-815 PILRILNPALEAITG
+815 PILRILNPVLEAITG
-830 TADGRAKIKGTVAA
+830 TADGRAQIEGTVAA
-844 LAPTDQSEGSAADRP
+844 LAPTDQNNSESDRP
-859 VYPYDVNVEVHT
+859 VYPYDVNIEIDA
-871 SQLRYGNSTESEIV
+871 SRLRYGNSTAQEIA
-885 FTNPKQIQLHLKDD
+885 FTNPEQIQLHLKDD
-899 KWSIDAFA
+899 KWTIDAFA
-907 LRASTDKS
+907 LRTSADASA
-915 DFIQLTGTYDA
+915 FIELTGTFDA
-926 KTERMDLHAKSDKF
+926 KSEMMDLRAKSDKF
-940 ALASFAPVFGLPR
+940 ALHPFGTVFGLPL
-953 DMLQTGTGR
+953 DMLQTGTAH
-962 YTLKSTGTSEHPIVA
+962 YTLKVTGTPEHPRIA
-977 LDWEI
+977 GDWAI

-991 GDIHISDA
+991 GNIHISDA

-1007 NLMTLKKN
+1007 NLLYLKKN

-1025 IDGKITVHPEAIHN
+1025 IDGEITFHPEAIHN
-1039 SRLNLNLNAPELK
+1039 SRLNFNLNAPELK
-1052 LKTFGELIATASANS
+1052 LKTFGELIATASENS
-1067 IKAAD
+1067 IRAAD
-1072 LTGGALQASID
+1072 LTGGALAVSMDIGGTLSEASIVVNAQ
-1083 ITGTLTETA
+1083 TA
-1092 IAVNTQTVLQQPMRL
+1092 PQQPMRL
-1107 APFVDPIALE
+1107 APFAEPITLE
-1117 NLRTNAILNSESLH
+1117 SLQTHAILDSESLH
-1131 IRSVEANGLI
+1131 IQSVEANGLI
-1141 GDGSYLIQ
+1141 GDGGYRIQ

-1168 SASDL
+1168 SASHL
-1173 EVSNFLT
+1173 EISDFLT
-1180 LLSGQTSPVHGTI
+1180 LLANQTAPVHGTV
-1193 SGHAKLQGTGTHQHQ
+1193 SGHAKLHGTGTHQHQ
-1208 ISITGEINKLE
+1208 VSIIAEINKLN
-1219 LRGYDSSATNA
+1219 LRGYGNAATNTA
-1230 ASLQFRSE
+1230 PLQFRSE
-1238 RGHLTAHLPLELK
+1238 RGNLAGHLPLELK
-1251 APRIVAT
+1251 APGTTAT
-1258 TNVNITGTFDAPEIT
+1258 TNINITGTFDAPEIT
-1273 AEWNGYINQ
+1273 AKWNGYINE
-1282 MEWNGDIRYGDE
+1282 MEWNGEIQYGDE
-1294 RITIAGIALKNR
+1294 RITVVEIALKNR
-1306 VGTSTITGTI
+1306 AGTSIITGII
-1316 PINLAFTPIDI
+1316 PFNLAFTAIDM

-1332 EQPIDVQFQGR
+1332 EQPIDIQFQGR
-1343 ELPLAFLPGIDRL
+1343 ELPIAFLPGIDRL

-1373 SRNPHIVGDVLLE
+1373 SRDPHIAGDVLLE
-1386 ASQLRLRNF
+1386 ASQLQLRNF
-1395 HVPKEDESEIHSL
+1395 HE
-1408 FPPIQN
+1408 PIQN
-1414 MKMQLKARGDRI
+1414 LKMQLKARGDTI
-1426 DFTELGFDIG
+1426 NLTELGFDIG
-1436 TGYCTLQQGQLILD
+1436 AGYCTLQQGQLVLD

-1459 VGLKLEKFPLGS
+1459 VGLKFEKFPLGS
-1471 MVRHAVT
+1471 MVQHAGP
-1478 PEQLEAVEG
+1478 PEALEAVEG

-1498 PLDSFLTNGES
+1498 PLESLLTNGES
-1509 TPFPQIQVVPSFAD
+1509 TPLPQIQEIPSFSD
-1523 IATVSS
+1523 IVAVSS
-1529 ANVSIND
+1529 ANVSINS

-1551 DPQPT
+1551 NPQSI

-1569 FILENQ
+1569 VLTLENQ
-1575 RPFSVKQTFTAEDEK
+1575 HPFSVRQTFTAEDEK
-1590 PEGVAGNVH
+1590 PEEVSGNVH
-1599 IVEDA
+1599 TIDDA

-1652 TLQMS
+1652 SLQMS

-1668 RHKSEPAELYLHD
+1668 RHRSEPAELYLHD

-1694 GKWEISKK
+1694 EKWEISKK
-1702 RYVEVNFGKN
+1702 RYVEVNFGEN

-1735 SPETVWTELQ
+1735 SPETVWKELQ
-1745 KNDMN
+1745 KTDMSS
-1750 GILDIVLGDLDILS
+1750 ILDIVLSDLDILS

-1779 YVVLTGAMEAPQAE
+1779 YVVLTGAMETPQAE
-1793 GRVSFKDI
+1793 GRLSFKDI

-1811 VKEIT
+1811 LKEIT
-1816 GDVQLSEKGA
+1816 GDVQLSESGA
-1826 TVKRIDGIL
+1826 TVKRIEGIL
-1835 NNGKFLVAGEVMA
+1835 NDGKFLVTGQVTT

-1995 FLQTFEFVEGS
+1995 FLQTFEFIEGS
-2006 RITNRSTDE
+2006 RITNRITGE

-2027 NRIRGVLSR
+2027 NRIRGVLPR

-2091 TFNFHRPLDEEAR
+2091 TFNLHRPLDEEAR

-2109 YQLRENMSIK
+2109 YQLRKNMSIK

>member
-1 MPKRV
+1 MRKKV
-6 KKISIFLGIFFIIG
+6 KKIAISLGIFFIIG
-20 LCGAFFFV
+20 LCGTFFFI
-28 HSEGFLNWV
+28 HSDRFLNWV
-37 EKRLVTEI
+37 ETRLATEL
-45 EYLLTEDYMASIG
+45 EHLLKDGYTANIG

-68 TINDITISKNDA
+68 TINSVTIAKNDA
-80 PDEPVIATQRVVLKY
+80 SDEPVISTEKVVLQY
-95 RLLGLLTRKFEIT
+95 RLLGLLTRKFEVT
-108 QLTVTKPRISAKSN
+108 QLTVTNPQIAAKPD
-122 TDGSLNLARVF
+122 TDGNPNLAHIF
-133 KGNPTQDSEETGK
+133 KGNTTQDSPK
-146 TTQDTTEVAFAVER
+146 FAFAVKR
-160 IECNSGIIDYI
+160 IQCNNGTIDYI

-178 IEITGVSID
+178 IGITGVSID
-187 VEGPLDTWRHKGE
+187 VEGPLNTWRHKGE
-200 LRIGSGSLS
+200 LRIGRGSLT
-209 FNGSETAIDNF
+209 FNGSETAINNF
-220 EADFQLLANR
+220 EVDFQLLANR
-230 NTLDKFQL
+230 STLDKLQL
-238 EFGDSNLAV
+238 EFGNSSLEV
-247 TGEFPHRDTGMPWAI
+247 TGEFPHPETERPWAI
-262 KFDLQQLN
+262 KFDLQQLDG
-270 IADVEAFFGK
+270 ADIEQFFGK
-280 DIELE
+280 GTELE
-285 GIVSADLTMT
+285 GIVSGHLTMN
-295 GTDTA
+295 GTDTT

-307 EAPTLSMTQA
+307 EAPMLSMTQA
-317 ENNRQISLR
+317 ENNRKISLT
-326 DIKINASLNSEPTL
+326 DLTIDASLNAEPTPT
-340 NFSLKTFS
+340 FSLKTFRA
-348 TQIAGGTLTGAGSI
+348 QIADGTLTGKGSI
-362 GLQSE
+362 GLQNRLE
-367 FNGDVIT
+367 DDLMAQ
-374 FLQQLTQH
+374 LQQLTQH

-388 QWDATDMQLIPLLS
+388 QLDATDMQLIPLLS
-402 MVVQLPDYLSEST
+402 MFAELPDYLAEST
-415 GLLSGSATFSGDG
+415 GLLSGTATFDG
-428 TDFSTLK
+428 NSTDPSTFK
-435 LTSRVEVTET
+435 LNSTIEITET
-445 ILNEVEFENS
+445 ILNEIAFEDS
-455 VLNCTIAAGA
+455 VLNCTIEAGE
-465 LKVDGNLDE
+465 LKADGNLDE
-474 TEVIVTGAFPLTDQ
+474 TEMTVTGPFPLAAENAWDIRMS
-488 DTLDLRISGINFDEL
+488 DINFDDL
-503 TKITNNADFGGTGEY
+503 TKITNSADFSGTGEY
-518 TAKLSSEGVLT
+518 TAKLSSEGVLK

-535 NASFTD
+535 NASFTG
-541 IAIGELSGDLRYQD
+541 IPIGELSGDIRYQD

-570 RDILTEYE
+570 RDTLTEYE
-578 SRATINGVV
+578 SQATINGVV
-587 DIEDEYPAVFSIVAD
+587 SIEDEYPAVFSIVAD
-602 PVYVQHYR
+602 TVYVQHYR
-610 NLLVG
+610 NILLG

-620 NGEIRGELKLEGT
+620 NGEIRGELKLDGT
-633 LINLDGRADFRV
+633 LTNLDGSADFSV
-645 TEAEALDVHFDPITL
+645 TEAEAWDVHLDPVTL
-660 PVRIEDYNI
+660 PLRIEDYNI
-669 TISNC
+669 TIPNC
-674 EITTRGQKITL
+674 KITTRGQKFTF
-685 NASVDTK
+685 NAAVDTK

-706 LEEIAKAAEIS
+706 LEEIAKAAEVS

-722 AQFGVRFV
+722 AQFGVRCV
-730 GRLKKPEP
+730 GTLKKPEP

-743 ELDFRDITFLDY
+743 ELDFSDITFLDN

-762 LGHAN
+762 LGDAV
-767 LHGKLVSGEPDRYD
+767 LHGKLVELKNITGQPDRID

-787 NGQIYGHVSTA
+787 NGQIHGHVSTA
-798 PDTPYE
+798 PDTPYK
-804 FVVESTALEVT
+804 FTVESQALEVT
-815 PILRILNPALEAITG
+815 PILRILNPALAAITG
-830 TADGRAKIKGTVAA
+830 TADGRAQIEGTVAA
-844 LAPTDQSEGSAADRP
+844 LAPAEENNSSESDRRIH
-859 VYPYDVNVEVHT
+859 PYDVNIQIDA
-871 SQLRYGNSTESEIV
+871 SQLRYGNSTAQEIA
-885 FTNPKQIQLHLKDD
+885 FTNPKQIRLHLKDD
-899 KWSIDAFA
+899 KWTIDAFS
-907 LRASTDKS
+907 LRTSTDKS
-915 DFIQLTGTYDA
+915 AFIELTGTFDA
-926 KTERMDLHAKSDKF
+926 KSEMMDLHAKSDKF
-940 ALASFAPVFGLPR
+940 ALPPFSTAFGLPL
-953 DMLQTGTGR
+953 DILQAGTAH
-962 YTLKSTGTSEHPIVA
+962 YTLKATGTPKHPRIA
-977 LDWEI
+977 LDWAI

-991 GDIHISDA
+991 GVIHISDA

-1015 ALKLFGNAVD
+1015 ALKLFGNAAD
-1025 IDGKITVHPEAIHN
+1025 IDGEITVHPETIHN
-1039 SRLNLNLNAPELK
+1039 SRLNLRANAPELK
-1052 LKTFGELIATASANS
+1052 LETFGELIATVSANS

-1083 ITGTLTETA
+1083 ITGTLAETA
-1092 IAVNTQTVLQQPMRL
+1092 IAVNAQTAPQQPMRL
-1107 APFVDPIALE
+1107 TPFADPIALE
-1117 NLRTNAILNSESLH
+1117 RLRTNAILNSESLH
-1131 IRSVEANGLI
+1131 IRSVQANGLI
-1141 GDGSYLIQ
+1141 GDARYSIQ

-1155 TQDTAAMQFAIDV
+1155 TQDTETMQFAIDV
-1168 SASDL
+1168 SASEL
-1173 EVSNFLT
+1173 EVSHFLP
-1180 LLSGQTSPVHGTI
+1180 LLSDQTSPVHGTI
-1193 SGHAKLQGTGTHQHQ
+1193 SGHAKFQGTGTHQHQ
-1208 ISITGEINKLE
+1208 ISITGEINKLK

-1230 ASLQFRSE
+1230 APLQFRSE
-1238 RGHLTAHLPLELK
+1238 RGNLAAHLPLELK
-1251 APRIVAT
+1251 AHGITAT

-1282 MEWNGDIRYGDE
+1282 TEWNGEIQYGDE
-1294 RITIAGIALKNR
+1294 RITIAGIKLKNR

-1316 PINLAFTPIDI
+1316 PINLAFTAIDI

-1343 ELPLAFLPGIDRL
+1343 ELPLAVLPGIDRL
-1356 FSETDGTVDID
+1356 FSQTNGTIDID

-1386 ASQLRLRNF
+1386 ASQLQLRNF
-1395 HVPKEDESEIHSL
+1395 HE
-1408 FPPIQN
+1408 PIRN
-1414 MKMQLKARGDRI
+1414 MKMQLKAREDTI
-1426 DFTELGFDIG
+1426 NLTELGFDIG
-1436 TGYCTLQQGQLILD
+1436 TGYCTLQQGQMVLD

-1459 VGLKLEKFPLGS
+1459 VELKLEKFPLGS
-1471 MVRHAVT
+1471 MVQHALP
-1478 PEQLEAVEG
+1478 PEALEAVEG
-1487 HLSTVLNELTI
+1487 HLSTVLNKLTI
-1498 PLDSFLTNGES
+1498 PLDSLLTNGES
-1509 TPFPQIQVVPSFAD
+1509 TPFPQIQEIPSFSD
-1523 IATVSS
+1523 IVAVSS
-1529 ANVSIND
+1529 ANVSINS
-1536 VRLAFRALDRDYDFQ
+1536 VRLAFKALDRDYDFQ

-1569 FILENQ
+1569 AFTLENQ
-1575 RPFSVKQTFTAEDEK
+1575 LPFSVRQTFTAEDEK
-1590 PEGVAGNVH
+1590 PEGIAGNVH
-1599 IVEDA
+1599 TVEDA

-1633 SAITDP
+1633 SVITDP

-1652 TLQMS
+1652 SLQMS

-1668 RHKSEPAELYLHD
+1668 RHRSEPAELYLHD

-1694 GKWEISKK
+1694 GKWEISKQ
-1702 RYVEVNFGKN
+1702 RYVEVNFGEN

-1724 KLIPFFMELQQ
+1724 KLIPFFTELQQ
-1735 SPETVWTELQ
+1735 SPQTVWKELQ

-1750 GILDIVLGDLDILS
+1750 GIVDIVLSDLDILS
-1764 SVVPGLRSATGTSTI
+1764 SVVPGLRSTTGTSTI
-1779 YVVLTGAMEAPQAE
+1779 YVVLTGAMETPQAE
-1793 GRVSFKDI
+1793 GRLSFKDI

-1811 VKEIT
+1811 LKDIT
-1816 GDVQLSEKGA
+1816 GDVQLSESGA
-1826 TVKRIDGIL
+1826 TVKRIEGIL
-1835 NNGKFLVAGEVMA
+1835 NDGKFLVAGEITA

-1882 GSDLTE
+1882 GTDLTE

-1928 EMDVALDYPILRH
+1928 EMDLALDYPILRH

-1995 FLQTFEFVEGS
+1995 FLQTFEFIEGS

-2027 NRIRGVLSR
+2027 NRIRGVLTR

-2065 PEVLSHEDIFTF
+2065 PEGLSHEDIFAF

-2119 IESNEK
+2119 IESNER